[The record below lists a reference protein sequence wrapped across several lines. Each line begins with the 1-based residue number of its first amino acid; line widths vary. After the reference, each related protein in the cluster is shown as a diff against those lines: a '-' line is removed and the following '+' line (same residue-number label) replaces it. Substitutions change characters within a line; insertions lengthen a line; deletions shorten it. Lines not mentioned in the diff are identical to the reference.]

1 MMPVAAI
8 YLGAGFCTVAIAL
21 VTLVVLKPT
30 RSGVPLERRRPF
42 GTVTSTGLESLTG
55 GIVSGLNRT
64 VGGGPYN
71 QARLEQAGLK
81 MRPVDFLVL
90 VVAAASVLGLIG
102 LLLGGLGTGIVFAL
116 LAFLAAFVLLSV
128 LASRRRARFDGQLGD
143 NIMLISG
150 GLRAG
155 HSILRAIDAAAQEAP
170 SPSAEE
176 FARVINE
183 TRIGRDLQESLQDV
197 SARMK
202 SEDFRWIGQAI
213 QINREVGGDLAEV
226 MDNVGETIRE
236 RGQIKAQIK
245 ALSAE
250 GRLSAIILIALPFFI
265 TLMLMLVNPTYLA
278 VLTRSVI
285 GWILLAV
292 GAIMM
297 TIGSLWLRKI
307 IQIKF

>member
-1 MMPVAAI
+1 MMLPAVM
-8 YLGAGFCTVAIAL
+8 YLGGAFCIAAIAL
-21 VTLVVLKPT
+21 VALVVLKPA

-42 GTVTSTGLESLTG
+42 GNATRTGLESITAR
-55 GIVSGLNRT
+55 IVSVLNGT

-71 QARLEQAGLK
+71 RFRLEQAGLK
-81 MRPVDFLVL
+81 VAPADFLVL
-90 VVAAASVLGLIG
+90 TVAAATAFGLLG
-102 LLLGGLGTGIVFAL
+102 LLLGGPGIGIFFALIPPLGSFAL
-116 LAFLAAFVLLSV
+116 LSLLAG
-128 LASRRRARFDGQLGD
+128 RRRRQFDGQLGD

-155 HSILRAIDAAAQEAP
+155 HSILRSIDAAAQEAA

-183 TRIGRDLQESLQDV
+183 TRIGRDLQEALQDLAV
-197 SARMK
+197 RMR
-202 SEDFRWIGQAI
+202 SDDFAWIGQAI

-226 MDNVGETIRE
+226 MDHVGETIRE

-245 ALSAE
+245 SLSAE
-250 GRLSAIILIALPFFI
+250 GRLSAIILIALPFGI
-265 TLMLMLVNPTYLA
+265 ALMLMVINPTYLA
-278 VLTRSVI
+278 VLTRSLI

-292 GAIMM
+292 GAVMM
-297 TIGSLWLRKI
+297 TIGSLWLRKM